1 MKKFLW
7 ILSCFV
13 FFACKNSTDFENSN
27 YKIIDC
33 PQDISE
39 RAFAFA
45 EIYKN
50 SDTEYELGG
59 QDPCRTIKL
68 DCSGLVIMCYKYAL
82 VDTNY
87 TLLMPDMTA
96 NYMYKNA
103 ATLTDNPQ
111 RGNLIFMINE
121 KNGDVEHIAI
131 FDHKDPD
138 GTIHFIDSS
147 TKGDG
152 VSKRSYSPDDT
163 ENYWK
168 FKAFGIMRLKK

>member
-13 FFACKNSTDFENSN
+13 FFACKNLTDFENSN

-68 DCSGLVIMCYKYAL
+68 DCSGLVIMSYKYAL

-87 TLLMPDMTA
+87 TLIESDMTA
-96 NYMYKNA
+96 NYMHKKA
-103 ATLTDNPQ
+103 STLTTCPT
-111 RGNLIFMINE
+111 RGNLVFMGETDSNE
-121 KNGDVEHIAI
+121 VTHIAI
-131 FDHKDPD
+131 LDRIEND
-138 GTIHFIDSS
+138 TVYFIDS
-147 TKGDG
+147 TKKENING
-152 VSKRSYSPDDT
+152 VNAR
-163 ENYWK
+163 NYLTNDSRIK
-168 FKAFGIMRLKK
+168 GYGIMRLKQYD